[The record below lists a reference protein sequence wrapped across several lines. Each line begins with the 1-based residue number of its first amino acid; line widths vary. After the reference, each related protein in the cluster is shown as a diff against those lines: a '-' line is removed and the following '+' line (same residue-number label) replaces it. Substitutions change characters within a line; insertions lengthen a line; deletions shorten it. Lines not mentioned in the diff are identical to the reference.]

1 MCAFDPLEFN
11 GEVYR
16 EKPLLERKRRLARLL
31 KCLRPGIGYV
41 TDYLEHACKLKL
53 EGFVSKR
60 VSGPSSWPRASRG
73 RPHEGSV

>member
-31 KCLRPGIGYV
+31 KMPRPGFEYV
-41 TDYLEHACKLKL
+41 EHLK
-53 EGFVSKR
+53 GDGR
-60 VSGPSSWPRASRG
+60 TISSTHAS
-73 RPHEGSV
+73 